1 MLLQHDGVRAR
12 ACNNARNTTNRRDV
26 TSVVRDVMTG
36 PMCSVSD
43 NCAGTPNSLDDSLS
57 DQQLLDCGIC
67 GQQFATKKHL
77 RVHIHTHLNKS
88 PRIILKRVI
97 NPKILKVK
105 DKQNDTYWLDPETKG
120 SLKLTLKKQNIADSL
135 KLKLKKS
142 SQSEDFTVVQNNCN
156 YTSNYQH
163 KDVAGTKE
171 NDQRN
176 NKATEDSID
185 ESFENVMV
193 DQEVSVFL

>member
-1 MLLQHDGVRAR
+1 
-12 ACNNARNTTNRRDV
+12 
-26 TSVVRDVMTG
+26 
-36 PMCSVSD
+36 MCSVSD
-43 NCAGTPNSLDDSLS
+43 NRAGTPNSLDESLS
-57 DQQLLDCGIC
+57 GQQQLLDCGIC
-67 GQQFATKKHL
+67 DQQFATKKQL
-77 RVHIHTHLNKS
+77 RIHIHTHLTKS

-97 NPKILKVK
+97 SPKVLKVQ
-105 DKQNDTYWLDPETKG
+105 KQNDSYWLDPETKG

-142 SQSEDFTVVQNNCN
+142 SQSEDFTVVQNNFN

-163 KDVAGTKE
+163 KDVAGAKE

-185 ESFENVMV
+185 ETFENVMV
-193 DQEVSVFL
+193 DQQVSVEMMV